1 MNTALKIVKPALTT
15 FGTPDG
21 FTEAWDLFTGETD
34 SEGQAL
40 AEPSEKYHDAL
51 KSFYDDM
58 VENLREKAD
67 DFVYIMKDAQAQE
80 KSLKIEATRLQARAK
95 QFGVKAD
102 KVKELLRHAME
113 TSDIPKLKTDKHT
126 LNVQNPGGKAP
137 IDISAEIINDVPA
150 LPKKYLKEKTVT
162 TILSDDLR
170 ADLKAGIEVEGACLA
185 TRDKILVIK

>member
-1 MNTALKIVKPALTT
+1 MNTALKIVKPVLTT

-21 FTEAWDLFTGETD
+21 FAEAWDLFTGETD

-40 AEPSEKYHDAL
+40 AEPSEEYHDAL

-67 DFVYIMKDAQAQE
+67 EFVYIVKDAQAQE
-80 KSLKIEATRLQARAK
+80 KSLKVEAARLQARAK
-95 QFGVKAD
+95 QFGAKAD

-126 LNVQNPGGKAP
+126 LSVQNPGGKAP
-137 IDISAEIINDVPA
+137 IDIFGEENH
-150 LPKKYLKEKTVT
+150 LLEKYQVQKVVYSIDKDL
-162 TILSDDLR
+162 LR